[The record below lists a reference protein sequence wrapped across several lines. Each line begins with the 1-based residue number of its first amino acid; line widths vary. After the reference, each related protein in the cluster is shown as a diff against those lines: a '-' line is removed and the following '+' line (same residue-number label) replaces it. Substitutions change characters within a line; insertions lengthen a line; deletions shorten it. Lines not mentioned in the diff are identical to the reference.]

1 MPKTEFK
8 NIHSILDSLLEK
20 QAIFPQIL
28 NERFLNEWKEI
39 IGKDL
44 SKQCY
49 PVKSEKNI
57 LFLKTKNSVWRNEL
71 NLRQLEIIDLIT
83 AYFGKK
89 IITKIQFL

>member
-8 NIHSILDSLLEK
+8 NIHYILDSLLEK